1 MIPTTPLAIKKVS
14 KMIRYI
20 AVSEGISYIIL
31 LFVAMPLKYF
41 ANMPQPVKYTGWIHG
56 LLFILF
62 INAIIL
68 GFFRLKWTFKQIV
81 WAFIASLLPFG
92 TFILDK
98 QMKKAEDLMV

>member
-1 MIPTTPLAIKKVS
+1 MIPTDPLAIKKVS

-20 AVSEGISYIIL
+20 AVSEGISYILL

-41 ANMPQPVKYTGWIHG
+41 GGIPQPVKYTGWIHG

-62 INAIIL
+62 INAIML
-68 GFFRLKWTFKQIV
+68 GFFRLKWSFKQIT

-98 QMKKAEDLMV
+98 QMKKAEDLMI